1 MAPTQYFSSN
11 WDLEMQANV
20 EQRYCLGE
28 IYGLAELL
36 LYSSKTKVNFMKTMK
51 IYLHHKSVKQLIDG

>member
-1 MAPTQYFSSN
+1 MASTQYFSSN
-11 WDLEMQANV
+11 WDLKMQTNV
-20 EQRYCLGE
+20 EQQYILGE